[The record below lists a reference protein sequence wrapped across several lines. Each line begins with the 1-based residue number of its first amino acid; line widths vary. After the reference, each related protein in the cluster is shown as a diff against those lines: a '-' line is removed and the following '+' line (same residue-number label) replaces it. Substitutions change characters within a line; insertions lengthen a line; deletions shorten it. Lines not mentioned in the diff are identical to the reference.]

1 MAARSGKK
9 AAGLS
14 HYRPHEVHFLPS
26 TSSHWDPTVSPRW
39 SGSPLLTL
47 HVLWYPQESSHSH
60 SPIFGV
66 TIKLVPSIENLASP
80 QNSLQYVIYLLIALW
95 FMRDQRGLLSPG
107 WVTKSH
113 DWQGQAFVET
123 TQLVAQVGLG
133 FTFWVTASSDP
144 RFPLYDSVDHRLQF
158 NRTLLDLSFH
168 CNCISVL

>member
-14 HYRPHEVHFLPS
+14 CYRPHEVRFLPL

-60 SPIFGV
+60 SSILGV
-66 TIKLVPSIENLASP
+66 TVKLVPSIEHLAFR

-95 FMRDQRGLLSPG
+95 CRRDHRGLLSPG
-107 WVTKSH
+107 WVTESH
-113 DWQGQAFVET
+113 GWQGQAFVET
-123 TQLVAQVGLG
+123 TQLVAQWGLG
-133 FTFWVTASSDP
+133 FTLWTTASSDP
-144 RFPLYDSVDHRLQF
+144 RLPLYYSVDHRLQF
-158 NRTLLDLSFH
+158 NRTLLDLWFH